1 MKKGNRLFLI
11 IAMIFAFS
19 VMSLS
24 PVFADLNSDLET
36 QNLMPQFTLFS
47 IGYGYLVQKYSP
59 IPKWESE
66 IDKLTEDQRFLE
78 RWMLINTDPTEIQRI
93 QELIEKVEREKTV
106 VKKKKTRF
114 KRWFYPVVTLVGT
127 GGIFLIEKLLGES
140 K

>member
-19 VMSLS
+19 VANLV
-24 PVFADLNSDLET
+24 PIFADMNSDLET

-59 IPKWESE
+59 ISKWENE

-78 RWMLINTDPTEIQRI
+78 RWMLINTDPTEVQRL
-93 QELIEKVEREKTV
+93 QKLITEVEKEKTL
-106 VKKKKTRF
+106 VKKKMTRF

-127 GGIFLIEKLLGES
+127 GGIFLIERLFGES

>member
-1 MKKGNRLFLI
+1 MKKGSRLFLI

-19 VMSLS
+19 VANLS
-24 PVFADLNSDLET
+24 PVFADMNGDFKT

-59 IPKWESE
+59 ISKWENE

-78 RWMLINTDPTEIQRI
+78 RWMLINTDPTEVQRL
-93 QELIEKVEREKTV
+93 QKLIAETEKEKTL
-106 VKKKKTRF
+106 VKKRMTRF

-127 GGIFLIEKLLGES
+127 GGIFLIERLFGKS

>member
-19 VMSLS
+19 VANLA
-24 PVFADLNSDLET
+24 PIFADMNSDLET

-59 IPKWESE
+59 ISKWENE

-78 RWMLINTDPTEIQRI
+78 RWMLINTDPTEVQRL
-93 QELIEKVEREKTV
+93 QKLITEAEKEKTL
-106 VKKKKTRF
+106 VKKKMTRF

-127 GGIFLIEKLLGES
+127 GGIFLIERLFGES
-140 K
+140 N

>member
-19 VMSLS
+19 VANLS
-24 PVFADLNSDLET
+24 PIFADMNSDLET

-59 IPKWESE
+59 ISKWENE

-78 RWMLINTDPTEIQRI
+78 RWMLINTDPTEVQRL
-93 QELIEKVEREKTV
+93 QKLIAEAKKEKTLA
-106 VKKKKTRF
+106 KKKMTRF

-127 GGIFLIEKLLGES
+127 GGIFLIERLFGES

>member
-1 MKKGNRLFLI
+1 MKKGSRFFLI
-11 IAMIFAFS
+11 IAMILVFS
-19 VMSLS
+19 VVNLS
-24 PVFADLNSDLET
+24 PVFADTNSDPGT

-59 IPKWESE
+59 ISKWESN

-78 RWMLINTDPTEIQRI
+78 RWMLINTDPTEVQRI
-93 QELIEKVEREKTV
+93 QKLIEKAEKEKTV
-106 VKKKKTRF
+106 VKKKMTRF

-127 GGIFLIEKLLGES
+127 GGIFLIERLLGES